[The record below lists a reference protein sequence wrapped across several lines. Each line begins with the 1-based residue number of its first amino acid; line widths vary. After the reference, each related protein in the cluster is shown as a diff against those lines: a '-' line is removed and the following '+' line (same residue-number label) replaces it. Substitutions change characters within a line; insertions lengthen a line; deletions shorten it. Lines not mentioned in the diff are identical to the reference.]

1 MQLWQALIA
10 QKCRPVFSALQWLVL
25 LQQSMGRIVEFQP
38 HSALALVFGIQKHR
52 PCSRDETDETTTHSF
67 SKSGFVIFRH
77 EGYQSICHQNQE
89 FSLFRWQLPD
99 TQHH

>member
-10 QKCRPVFSALQWLVL
+10 QKCRPVFSALRWLVL
-25 LQQSMGRIVEFQP
+25 LQQSMDRIVGFQR

-67 SKSGFVIFRH
+67 SKSGFSIFRD

-99 TQHH
+99 IQHH